1 VGSINVSADP
11 LSYLYG
17 TLRAMDDA
25 TATTTGQLIGYCRT
39 STASQSL
46 ASQIDALE
54 AAGCSKIFSDH
65 GVTGAAARRPGFDE
79 CLAYLRPGDTLVVYS
94 LSRAG
99 RSMKNLIELVGTL
112 DEMGVHFKSLTEQ
125 LDTSTASSR
134 LIFNI
139 FASLAAFQ
147 RELIVESTRSGLEA
161 ARARGKV
168 GGRPRALSDTQVRLV
183 REMYESKEYDVKSI
197 AETFDVSRKTI
208 YRCLEGR
215 ESLLDQAG

>member
-1 VGSINVSADP
+1 ME
-11 LSYLYG
+11 
-17 TLRAMDDA
+17 TLRNISP
-25 TATTTGQLIGYCRT
+25 GELIGYCRT
-39 STASQSL
+39 STAAQSL
-46 ASQIDALE
+46 ASQMDALKS
-54 AAGCSKIFSDH
+54 AGCSKIFSDH

-99 RSMKNLIELVGTL
+99 RSLKNLIELVGQL

-125 LDTSTASSR
+125 LDTSSASSR

-161 ARARGKV
+161 ARSRGRV
-168 GGRPRALSDTQVRLV
+168 GGRPRSLSDTQIQLV
-183 REMYESKEYDVKSI
+183 RDMYAAKQHTVKEI
-197 AETFDVSRKTI
+197 AEAFNVSRRTV

-215 ESLLDQAG
+215 QALVPAG